1 MRIVIAPD
9 SFKGSL
15 SAFEVAE
22 AMARGVKR
30 VAPHAETVLLPLSD
44 GGEGLVESLVE
55 ATAGTYHEFQVTGP
69 LGDPVWAKLG
79 LLGGG
84 QTGVIEMAQASGL
97 TLVPPHKRNPLITTT
112 YGTGEL
118 IRHALDLGCRQL
130 VIGIG
135 GSATND
141 GGMGMA
147 QALGVR
153 FLDSQGKELGHGGGE
168 LARLAAIDMSGLDP
182 RLADVEIEVACDV
195 DNPLTGPTG
204 ASHIYGPQKGATPE
218 MVAQLDKALANYAA
232 VIRKDLEK
240 DVEHVPGAGAAGG
253 LGAGLMALLNGKLV
267 SGIQLVLRVL
277 KFEEQVQGAA
287 LVFTGEGKFDAQ
299 SAFGKVPV
307 GVGRICRTLG
317 VPVIVLAGTVT
328 LDSEVLHAEGIT
340 ASFSVLNQPMSLE
353 EAMAQTA
360 ELVEFQTAQV
370 MRLWMHR

>member
-1 MRIVIAPD
+1 MRVVIAPD

-15 SAFEVAE
+15 SAAEVGE
-22 AMARGVKR
+22 AIQRGVKR
-30 VAPHAETVLLPLSD
+30 VEPEAETVLLPLSD

-55 ATAGTYHEFQVTGP
+55 ASGGTYHEFQVTGP
-69 LGDPVWAKLG
+69 LGAPVWAKLG
-79 LLGGG
+79 LLGDG

-97 TLVPPHKRNPLITTT
+97 TLVPPDKRNPLVTTT

-118 IRHALDLGCRQL
+118 IGRALDLGCNHL

-153 FLDSQGKELGHGGGE
+153 FLDGEGKELGSGGGE
-168 LARLAAIDMSGLDP
+168 LARLASIDVSGLDP
-182 RLADVEIEVACDV
+182 RLAAVTIEVACDV

-218 MVAQLDKALANYAA
+218 MVAQLDAALGNYAE
-232 VIRKDLEK
+232 VIRKDLGR
-240 DVEHVPGAGAAGG
+240 DVETVPGAGAAGG
-253 LGAGLMALLNGKLV
+253 LGAGLMALLGGKLV
-267 SGIQLVLRVL
+267 SGIQLVLKVL
-277 KFEEQVQGAA
+277 RFEEQVQGAD

-307 GVGRICRTLG
+307 GVGRICRGLG
-317 VPVIVLAGTVT
+317 VPVVVLAGTVT
-328 LDSEVLHAEGIT
+328 LDSDVLHGEGIT
-340 ASFSVLNQPMSLE
+340 ASFSVLNQPLSLE

-360 ELVEFQTAQV
+360 ELVEFQAAQV
-370 MRLWMHR
+370 MRLWLHR

>member
-1 MRIVIAPD
+1 VRVVIAPD

-15 SAFEVAE
+15 SAAEVGE
-22 AMARGVKR
+22 AIQRGVKR
-30 VAPHAETVLLPLSD
+30 VEPEAETVLLPLSD

-55 ATAGTYHEFQVTGP
+55 ASGGTYHEFQVTGP
-69 LGDPVWAKLG
+69 LGAPVWAKLG
-79 LLGGG
+79 LLGDG

-97 TLVPPHKRNPLITTT
+97 TLVPPDKRNPLVTTT

-118 IRHALDLGCRQL
+118 IGRALDLGCNHL

-153 FLDSQGKELGHGGGE
+153 FLDGEGKELGSGGGE
-168 LARLAAIDMSGLDP
+168 LARLASIDVSGLDP
-182 RLADVEIEVACDV
+182 RLAAVTIEVACDV

-218 MVAQLDKALANYAA
+218 MVAQLDAALGNYAE
-232 VIRKDLEK
+232 VIRKDLGR
-240 DVEHVPGAGAAGG
+240 DVETVPGAGAAGG
-253 LGAGLMALLNGKLV
+253 LGAGLMALLGGKLV
-267 SGIQLVLRVL
+267 SGIQLVLKVL
-277 KFEEQVQGAA
+277 RFEEQVQGAD

-307 GVGRICRTLG
+307 GVGRICRGLG
-317 VPVIVLAGTVT
+317 VPVVVLAGTVT
-328 LDSEVLHAEGIT
+328 LDSDVLHGEGIT
-340 ASFSVLNQPMSLE
+340 ASFSVLNQPLSLE

-360 ELVEFQTAQV
+360 ELVEFQAAQV
-370 MRLWMHR
+370 MRLWLHR